1 MPCWVGSFTLSVI
14 SGICCSVVCSD
25 ITCIMGRC
33 TPIVSPCLCRALWRC
48 STLGDWEP
56 FCCFPMADGAI
67 FSSSRLLPSMGI
79 QFIFCG
85 TPYHLG
91 CGESTQWMP
100 AQECRDTLSV
110 HLGCGESTQW
120 MPAQEC
126 RDTLSVHLGCGEST
140 HGMPAQEC
148 RDTLSVHLGCGEST
162 QGMPAQECRDTPPG
176 PCKAIFVTCNPGL
189 RL

>member
-1 MPCWVGSFTLSVI
+1 MPCWVGSFTPSVI

-25 ITCIMGRC
+25 ITLGAVHWAFGNPFAVIIYQVYWGVRAGHYRVRAG
-33 TPIVSPCLCRALWRC
+33 PYIAVAVSPI
-48 STLGDWEP
+48 
-56 FCCFPMADGAI
+56 DGHSI
-67 FSSSRLLPSMGI
+67 YI
-79 QFIFCG
+79 YCG

-91 CGESTQWMP
+91 YGESTQWMP

-110 HLGCGESTQW
+110 HLGCGDSTQW

-126 RDTLSVHLGCGEST
+126 RDTLSDHLGCGEST

-176 PCKAIFVTCNPGL
+176 LCKAIFVTCNPGL